1 MKKELVII
9 GAGAAGL
16 IAAAFAAKKYKVTI
30 LEKNSKIAKKILVS
44 GNGKCNITNANLD
57 IKRFHSSNLDFVN
70 NIFKKFT
77 KQDTVSFFENLGLPL
92 YIGKDGQMFPL
103 SNQASSVVEFLYNY
117 IKSLGVE
124 IITEYN
130 VTKIEKDQNGFL
142 LKSKNGDITANKLII
157 ATGGKSMSKLGSSGD
172 GFEFAA
178 SFGHTII
185 KPNPA
190 LVQLK
195 SDFQYLKKLSG
206 VKHFSK
212 VTLISNNQKLQEIK
226 GDVLFT
232 DYGLS
237 GLAILDISR
246 DVISRMEQFEYIEL
260 SIDLFPDIS
269 SEKLKGM
276 FQNSFKN
283 SKNDLPTALSGFIN
297 KKLAQVIL
305 DITKLDKNKF
315 ASQLNTK
322 ELNRLIY
329 QLKNLRLS
337 IDGNRGFE
345 YAEVTSGGVS
355 LDELNES
362 LESKLVKEL
371 YFCGEVL
378 DVDGDRGGFNFQWA
392 WSSGA
397 VVGKAL

>member
-16 IAAAFAAKKYKVTI
+16 IAASFAAKRYKVTI

-44 GNGKCNITNANLD
+44 GNGKCNITNDNID
-57 IKRFHSSNLDFVN
+57 INRFHSSHIELVQK
-70 NIFKKFT
+70 ILKKFT
-77 KQDTVSFFENLGLPL
+77 NQDTVSFFENLGLPL

-130 VTKIEKDQNGFL
+130 VTKIEKDKNNFL
-142 LKSKNGDITANKLII
+142 LKSENGDLICDKLII

-190 LVQLK
+190 LVQLN
-195 SDFQYLKKLSG
+195 SDFKYLKKLSG

-237 GLAILDISR
+237 GLAVLDLSR

-260 SIDLFPDIS
+260 LIDLFPNIS
-269 SEKLKGM
+269 NEKLKGM

-283 SKNDLPTALSGFIN
+283 SVNDLATALSGFIN
-297 KKLAQVIL
+297 KKLAQVVVDIL
-305 DITKLDKNKF
+305 KLDKKI
-315 ASQLNTK
+315 ACELNTK

-337 IDGNRGFE
+337 IEGNRGFE
-345 YAEVTSGGVS
+345 YSEVTSGGIT
-355 LDELNES
+355 LDELNEN
-362 LESKLVKEL
+362 LESKLVKDL

-397 VVGKAL
+397 VVGKIL